1 MITIGERVADLMT
14 EKGFTD
20 VSLAAEINKR
30 NDPQDI
36 SISKSTIGN
45 IKNNAVNKNKKP
57 KGFDYKYFVALADV
71 FGVSVDYLLG
81 LREERTTDPNI
92 QNAVE
97 YTGLSEKAAEIL
109 HNSMK
114 TNPFMPLVISF
125 LIESDSEKF
134 NDGRISGTFHSLASA
149 IWETFVKYPIEPRIN
164 AIDGTKYKENQLDVI
179 GTTSN
184 QKTTIDANIYPDAAF
199 LSLLTWLKNLREQEI
214 SENPSEYK
222 EKYIDTVRKKYGGA
236 DNGKHN

>member
-1 MITIGERVADLMT
+1 MVICSFAERLKGLRGNASKDSVSNALGLHPQT
-14 EKGFTD
+14 YGRYEKGTRKPD
-20 VSLAAEINKR
+20 SEILTRIAEYYN
-30 NDPQDI
+30 
-36 SISKSTIGN
+36 
-45 IKNNAVNKNKKP
+45 
-57 KGFDYKYFVALADV
+57 
-71 FGVSVDYLLG
+71 VSVDYLLG
-81 LREERTTDPNI
+81 LKEEKTTDPTI

-109 HNSMK
+109 HNSADR
-114 TNPFMPLVISF
+114 NPFMPLVISF
-125 LIESDSEKF
+125 LIESDSKKF
-134 NDGRISGTFHSLASA
+134 NDGSISGTFHSLASA

-184 QKTTIDANIYPDAAF
+184 QITTIDANIYPDAAF

-236 DNGKHN
+236 DNGEHN

>member
-1 MITIGERVADLMT
+1 MCRTVTLSLGEKLKSLRGDTPKSAVAKAIGS
-14 EKGFTD
+14 TD
-20 VSLAAEINKR
+20 QSYGRYENENRNPDIVMLARIAEYYN
-30 NDPQDI
+30 
-36 SISKSTIGN
+36 
-45 IKNNAVNKNKKP
+45 
-57 KGFDYKYFVALADV
+57 
-71 FGVSVDYLLG
+71 VSVDYLLG
-81 LREERTTDPNI
+81 LKEEKTTDPTI

-114 TNPFMPLVISF
+114 TDPFMPLVISF
-125 LIESDSEKF
+125 LIESDSEKY

-236 DNGKHN
+236 DNGEHN